1 MSPLEQALRI
11 VDYEARRDEAG
22 HLKVYHLPSG
32 DGGGERE
39 VAGIND
45 RYHPEVL
52 DRIEHLLADEKYAE
66 ADDAAAEHI
75 MHYTD
80 PVAMLSDVPA
90 VQFAL
95 RDAAFNR
102 GPTGALKILQDALGL
117 PADGIAGPNTK
128 AALRE
133 AEKEDPTALLGKI
146 REAREQYERRTR
158 DESSKFWAGLAN
170 RWDRQQSDSLAML
183 G

>member
-1 MSPLEQALRI
+1 MTPLEQARRI
-11 VDYEARRDEAG
+11 VDYEARRDASG
-22 HLKVYHLPSG
+22 HLKVYHLPAG

-52 DRIEHLLADEKYAE
+52 DRIERLLAEGKYSEAE
-66 ADDAAAEHI
+66 NAAAEHI

-80 PVAMLSDVPA
+80 PVAMLSELPA

-95 RDAAFNR
+95 RDMAFNR
-102 GPTGALKILQDALGL
+102 GPTGAVKILQDALGL
-117 PADGIAGPNTK
+117 PSDGIAGPKT
-128 AALRE
+128 RE
-133 AEKEDPTALLGKI
+133 ALHEAEHDPEKLLGYL
-146 REAREQYERRTR
+146 RAARERYERRTR
-158 DESSKFWAGLAN
+158 DESSPFWRGLAN
-170 RWDRQQSDSLAML
+170 RWDRQHTDSIEML

>member
-1 MSPLEQALRI
+1 MTPHEQARRI
-11 VDYEARRDEAG
+11 VDYEARRDADG

-45 RYHPEVL
+45 HYHPEAL
-52 DRIEHLLADEKYAE
+52 DLIEGLISEGKYEEAE
-66 ADDAAAEHI
+66 DAAADHI
-75 MHYTD
+75 REYTD
-80 PVAMLSDVPA
+80 PVAMLSEVPA

-102 GPTGALKILQDALGL
+102 GPTGAVKILQDALGL
-117 PADGIAGPNTK
+117 PADGIAGPKTI

-133 AEKEDPTALLGKI
+133 AEKDPEKLLNEL
-146 REAREQYERRTR
+146 RAAREHYERRTR
-158 DESSKFWAGLAN
+158 DETSKFWAGLNN
-170 RWDRQQSDSLAML
+170 RWDNQYADSLSML
-183 G
+183 V

>member
-1 MSPLEQALRI
+1 MTPLEQARRI
-11 VDYEARRDEAG
+11 VDYEARRDASG

-52 DRIEHLLADEKYAE
+52 ERIERLLAEGKYAE
-66 ADDAAAEHI
+66 AEDVAAEHI
-75 MHYTD
+75 MRYTD
-80 PVAMLSDVPA
+80 SVAMLSEVPA

-102 GPTGALKILQDALGL
+102 GPTGAVKILQDALGL
-117 PADGIAGPNTK
+117 PTDGIAGPRTK
-128 AALRE
+128 ETLHLAEQDPETLLSHLR
-133 AEKEDPTALLGKI
+133 AS
-146 REAREQYERRTR
+146 RERYERRTR

-170 RWDRQQSDSLAML
+170 RWDRQHADSVSML